1 MIICCMKQ
9 SGKTVLSK
17 NKDKVI
23 DLSDLNLDED
33 IETIK
38 IVAPTLSNRG
48 YTVLLDARPE
58 IRTCLAYNNIN
69 FVTVL
74 PCSGFYHKSNYINR
88 LHNKYNKREIK
99 NIIDTYDYY
108 LEPIKNEK
116 VVTMYSDEYLT
127 DLYSLC
133 LGRYSETCN

>member
-1 MIICCMKQ
+1 MKQ

-17 NKDKVI
+17 NNDKII

-33 IETIK
+33 VETIK
-38 IVAPTLSNRG
+38 LVAPTLSNRG

-74 PCSGFYHKSNYINR
+74 PCSGLYHKSNYINR
-88 LHNKYNKREIK
+88 LHNKYSRSEIK
-99 NIIDTYDYY
+99 DILDTYDYY
-108 LEPIKNEK
+108 LEKIKNEK
-116 VVTMYSDEYLT
+116 IVTMYSDEYLT

-133 LGRYSETCN
+133 LEAYEN